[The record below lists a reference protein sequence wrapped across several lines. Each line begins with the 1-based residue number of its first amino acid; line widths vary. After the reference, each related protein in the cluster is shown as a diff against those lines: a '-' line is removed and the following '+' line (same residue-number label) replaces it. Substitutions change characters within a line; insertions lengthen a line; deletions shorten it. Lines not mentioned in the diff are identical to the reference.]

1 MRIKVQLMH
10 SLSGFYFSICHTYS
24 DWVAVEMSKGKI
36 SKRKMSKGKNIER
49 EKCRKHIYG
58 KDSSLFIIEN
68 LEIKETCF
76 ISYVNTN
83 IDEKKMNE

>member
-1 MRIKVQLMH
+1 
-10 SLSGFYFSICHTYS
+10 
-24 DWVAVEMSKGKI
+24 
-36 SKRKMSKGKNIER
+36 MSKGKNIER
-49 EKCRKHIYG
+49 EKCRKHIYW

-83 IDEKKMNE
+83 IDENKNQWGKTYFFRLATINDKPSKYSIALIEPS